1 MMSEGAGKDFDPI
14 LLKTFINML
23 GVYPV
28 GTLVELNTG
37 EMGLVSENPEQSDGT
52 HPLVTILIPEGDQD
66 YTRGET
72 VDLSE
77 RETPDGS
84 YKRSVSK
91 TYNPA
96 LFGIQPSEFII

>member
-1 MMSEGAGKDFDPI
+1 
-14 LLKTFINML
+14 
-23 GVYPV
+23 
-28 GTLVELNTG
+28 
-37 EMGLVSENPEQSDGT
+37 
-52 HPLVTILIPEGDQD
+52 VTILIPADDQG

-77 RETPDGS
+77 RETAGDR

-96 LFGIQPSEFII
+96 LFGVQPSEFII